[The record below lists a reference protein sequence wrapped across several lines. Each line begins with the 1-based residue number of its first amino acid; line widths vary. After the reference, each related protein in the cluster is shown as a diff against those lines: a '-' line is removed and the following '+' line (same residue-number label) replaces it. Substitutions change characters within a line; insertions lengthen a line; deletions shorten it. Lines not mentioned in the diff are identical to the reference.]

1 MVDPNQN
8 FILSLKK
15 ELNECSYARSMTDY
29 LANMIIRIMNYP
41 KKTIPSRYFVKVT
54 EQNKIIFIWYPM
66 SVPFKNKNFNIPIQ
80 IFITKNIPYEPP
92 QIFLEV
98 GQGSA
103 PSTLNKDI
111 DQNNNRIMTQGL
123 RNWNQY
129 SNVENVLGEIF
140 ESFSKAFPL
149 YKKKPTQQQTPAPTP
164 TPNSGGYGNNNN
176 YNNNYNN
183 TNNNKINNNYNK
195 NYNNNNYNNNTN
207 NNINNNYN
215 NNNNYSNNNND
226 NNNYNTSNKSNKH
239 KRRNKNKKGD
249 FSSPPVPTISKEE
262 IEMAERDL
270 KIILLNEIYEKV
282 ANKIIKEEKKL
293 KYQNRKMK
301 DYKNL
306 FTKENEKL
314 QEFVKRK
321 EEIETKCEED
331 MDNIIDEIEKVEKH
345 NSEMRNKIVDEEN
358 CLDFLEIPDT
368 EAIKIIGDE
377 TSLEEMIIIVRKAF
391 EKKKVPFE
399 EAVTFMRNSYRD
411 LYELKFRTEK
421 VFNKY
426 KYA

>member
-41 KKTIPSRYFVKVT
+41 KKTIPPRYFVKVT

-66 SVPFKNKNFNIPIQ
+66 SVPFKTKNFNIPIQ

-164 TPNSGGYGNNNN
+164 NPNSGGYGNNNN
-176 YNNNYNN
+176 INNNYNN
-183 TNNNKINNNYNK
+183 INNNKINNNYNNNNYNK
-195 NYNNNNYNNNTN
+195 NDNNNNYNNN
-207 NNINNNYN
+207 
-215 NNNNYSNNNND
+215 ND
-226 NNNYNTSNKSNKH
+226 NNYNTSNKSKKH

-331 MDNIIDEIEKVEKH
+331 MDNIIDEIEKVEEH

-358 CLDFLEIPDT
+358 CLDYLEIPDT

-426 KYA
+426 KYP

>member
-1 MVDPNQN
+1 
-8 FILSLKK
+8 
-15 ELNECSYARSMTDY
+15 
-29 LANMIIRIMNYP
+29 
-41 KKTIPSRYFVKVT
+41 
-54 EQNKIIFIWYPM
+54 
-66 SVPFKNKNFNIPIQ
+66 
-80 IFITKNIPYEPP
+80 
-92 QIFLEV
+92 
-98 GQGSA
+98 
-103 PSTLNKDI
+103 
-111 DQNNNRIMTQGL
+111 
-123 RNWNQY
+123 
-129 SNVENVLGEIF
+129 
-140 ESFSKAFPL
+140 
-149 YKKKPTQQQTPAPTP
+149 
-164 TPNSGGYGNNNN
+164 
-176 YNNNYNN
+176 
-183 TNNNKINNNYNK
+183 
-195 NYNNNNYNNNTN
+195 
-207 NNINNNYN
+207 
-215 NNNNYSNNNND
+215 
-226 NNNYNTSNKSNKH
+226 
-239 KRRNKNKKGD
+239 
-249 FSSPPVPTISKEE
+249 
-262 IEMAERDL
+262 MAERDL

-331 MDNIIDEIEKVEKH
+331 MDNIIDEIEKVEEH

-358 CLDFLEIPDT
+358 CLDYLEIPDN

>member
-1 MVDPNQN
+1 
-8 FILSLKK
+8 
-15 ELNECSYARSMTDY
+15 
-29 LANMIIRIMNYP
+29 
-41 KKTIPSRYFVKVT
+41 
-54 EQNKIIFIWYPM
+54 
-66 SVPFKNKNFNIPIQ
+66 
-80 IFITKNIPYEPP
+80 
-92 QIFLEV
+92 
-98 GQGSA
+98 
-103 PSTLNKDI
+103 
-111 DQNNNRIMTQGL
+111 
-123 RNWNQY
+123 
-129 SNVENVLGEIF
+129 
-140 ESFSKAFPL
+140 
-149 YKKKPTQQQTPAPTP
+149 
-164 TPNSGGYGNNNN
+164 
-176 YNNNYNN
+176 
-183 TNNNKINNNYNK
+183 
-195 NYNNNNYNNNTN
+195 
-207 NNINNNYN
+207 
-215 NNNNYSNNNND
+215 
-226 NNNYNTSNKSNKH
+226 
-239 KRRNKNKKGD
+239 
-249 FSSPPVPTISKEE
+249 
-262 IEMAERDL
+262 MAERDL

-314 QEFVKRK
+314 QEFVKSK

-331 MDNIIDEIEKVEKH
+331 MDNIIDEIEKVEEH

-358 CLDFLEIPDT
+358 CLDYLEIPDT

>member
-8 FILSLKK
+8 FIISLKK

-41 KKTIPSRYFVKVT
+41 KKTIPPRYFVKVT

-176 YNNNYNN
+176 INNNNNNNKNDNNNY
-183 TNNNKINNNYNK
+183 NNNYNK
-195 NYNNNNYNNNTN
+195 NDNNNNYN
-207 NNINNNYN
+207 YN
-215 NNNNYSNNNND
+215 NND
-226 NNNYNTSNKSNKH
+226 NNYNTSNKSKKN

-331 MDNIIDEIEKVEKH
+331 MDNIIDEIEKVEEH

-358 CLDFLEIPDT
+358 CLDYLEIPDN

-411 LYELKFRTEK
+411 LYELKFKTEK

>member
-41 KKTIPSRYFVKVT
+41 KKIIPPRYFVKVT

-149 YKKKPTQQQTPAPTP
+149 YKKNQL
-164 TPNSGGYGNNNN
+164 
-176 YNNNYNN
+176 
-183 TNNNKINNNYNK
+183 NNKHPHLHLHLLLIAVVME
-195 NYNNNNYNNNTN
+195 
-207 NNINNNYN
+207 II
-215 NNNNYSNNNND
+215 
-226 NNNYNTSNKSNKH
+226 
-239 KRRNKNKKGD
+239 
-249 FSSPPVPTISKEE
+249 TI
-262 IEMAERDL
+262 
-270 KIILLNEIYEKV
+270 II
-282 ANKIIKEEKKL
+282 II
-293 KYQNRKMK
+293 
-301 DYKNL
+301 
-306 FTKENEKL
+306 
-314 QEFVKRK
+314 
-321 EEIETKCEED
+321 
-331 MDNIIDEIEKVEKH
+331 II
-345 NSEMRNKIVDEEN
+345 
-358 CLDFLEIPDT
+358 IPIIIRLIIII
-368 EAIKIIGDE
+368 IKIIIIIIIIIIPIIILIIIII
-377 TSLEEMIIIVRKAF
+377 TIIIIVTIIMIIIIIIILVINQRNIKG
-391 EKKKVPFE
+391 EIRTKKEIPLHHQYQRYQKKK
-399 EAVTFMRNSYRD
+399 
-411 LYELKFRTEK
+411 
-421 VFNKY
+421 
-426 KYA
+426 

>member
-8 FILSLKK
+8 FIISLKK

-149 YKKKPTQQQTPAPTP
+149 YKKKPTQQQTPGLTP
-164 TPNSGGYGNNNN
+164 TPNTGGYGNNNN
-176 YNNNYNN
+176 INNNYNN
-183 TNNNKINNNYNK
+183 INNNKINNNYNNNNYNK
-195 NYNNNNYNNNTN
+195 NDNNNYNKNDNNNNYNYNNNN
-207 NNINNNYN
+207 
-215 NNNNYSNNNND
+215 D
-226 NNNYNTSNKSNKH
+226 NNYNTSNKSKKN

-331 MDNIIDEIEKVEKH
+331 MDNIIDEIEKVEEH

-358 CLDFLEIPDT
+358 CLDYLEIPDN

>member
-8 FILSLKK
+8 FIISLKK

-149 YKKKPTQQQTPAPTP
+149 YKKKPTQQQTPGPTP

-176 YNNNYNN
+176 YNN
-183 TNNNKINNNYNK
+183 TNNNKINNNYNNN
-195 NYNNNNYNNNTN
+195 NYNKNDNNNYNNNYNKNDN
-207 NNINNNYN
+207 NNNYNYN
-215 NNNNYSNNNND
+215 NNND
-226 NNNYNTSNKSNKH
+226 NNYNTSNKSKKN

-306 FTKENEKL
+306 FTQENEKL

-331 MDNIIDEIEKVEKH
+331 MDNIIDEIEKVEEH

-358 CLDFLEIPDT
+358 CLDYLEIPDN

-426 KYA
+426 KYP

>member
-8 FILSLKK
+8 FIISLKK

-41 KKTIPSRYFVKVT
+41 KKTIPPRYFVKVT

-164 TPNSGGYGNNNN
+164 TPNSGGYGNNI
-176 YNNNYNN
+176 NNNYNN
-183 TNNNKINNNYNK
+183 INNNKINYIYNK
-195 NYNNNNYNNNTN
+195 NDNNNYNNNNYNKNDN
-207 NNINNNYN
+207 NNNYN
-215 NNNNYSNNNND
+215 NNND
-226 NNNYNTSNKSNKH
+226 NNYNTSNKSHKH
-239 KRRNKNKKGD
+239 KRRKKNKKGD

-331 MDNIIDEIEKVEKH
+331 MDNIIDEIEKVEEH

-426 KYA
+426 KYP

>member
-15 ELNECSYARSMTDY
+15 ELNECSYARSVTDY

-149 YKKKPTQQQTPAPTP
+149 YKKKPTQQQTPGPTP

-176 YNNNYNN
+176 INNNYNN
-183 TNNNKINNNYNK
+183 INNNKINNNYNNNNYNK
-195 NYNNNNYNNNTN
+195 NDNNNNNYNYNNNN
-207 NNINNNYN
+207 
-215 NNNNYSNNNND
+215 D
-226 NNNYNTSNKSNKH
+226 NNYNTSNKSKEN

-331 MDNIIDEIEKVEKH
+331 MDNIIDEIEKVEEH

>member
-140 ESFSKAFPL
+140 ESFNKAFPL

-164 TPNSGGYGNNNN
+164 TPTPNSGSYGN
-176 YNNNYNN
+176 
-183 TNNNKINNNYNK
+183 
-195 NYNNNNYNNNTN
+195 N

-215 NNNNYSNNNND
+215 NYNNINNNKINNNND
-226 NNNYNTSNKSNKH
+226 NNYNNNNYNDNNYNNNNANNNNYNNNTSNKSKKN

-314 QEFVKRK
+314 QEFVKSK

-331 MDNIIDEIEKVEKH
+331 MDNIIDEIEKVEEH

-358 CLDFLEIPDT
+358 CLDYLEIPDT